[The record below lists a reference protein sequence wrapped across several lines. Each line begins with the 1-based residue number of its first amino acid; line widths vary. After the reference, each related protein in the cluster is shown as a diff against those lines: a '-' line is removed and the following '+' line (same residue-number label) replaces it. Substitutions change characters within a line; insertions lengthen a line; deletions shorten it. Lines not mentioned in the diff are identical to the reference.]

1 MTVVIDYKDYTL
13 TQFLSDSGFRAK
25 MSKILLVSVARLSR
39 LRLTKLVVTCG
50 KTLVAKCGK
59 IVLCKCGKIVVGKCG
74 KTVAVKCGKP
84 VAGKCCKT
92 LTHKYGFVRQN
103 CG

>member
-1 MTVVIDYKDYTL
+1 MWQKCEWQLWQKFVGK
-13 TQFLSDSGFRAK
+13 
-25 MSKILLVSVARLSR
+25 
-39 LRLTKLVVTCG
+39 CG
-50 KTLVAKCGK
+50 KLTVKWGK
-59 IVLCKCGKIVVGKCG
+59 IVLHNSGKIKVVKCGKTVAVKYG